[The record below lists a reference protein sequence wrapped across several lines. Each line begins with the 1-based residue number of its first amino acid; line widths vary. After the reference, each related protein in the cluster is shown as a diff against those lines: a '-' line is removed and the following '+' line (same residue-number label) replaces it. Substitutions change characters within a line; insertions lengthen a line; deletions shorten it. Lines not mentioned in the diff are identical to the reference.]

1 MGMFQDLF
9 KLTRE
14 AQELKRNTPTPSMGE
29 MVGQM
34 REAVEDINAQ
44 QADAG
49 RLLAEGVPGTAII
62 REMGTPERGAA
73 WFNLMLDLEV
83 HPRTREP
90 YRVANEYLVPAAA
103 HLEQGVELPVM
114 STLTTRRRS
123 RSTGTTPPRA
133 RRWERSGRSEQRA
146 RGRRRSPDS

>member
-1 MGMFQDLF
+1 MGMFKDMF

-34 REAVEDINAQ
+34 REQVESMNAQ

-49 RLLAEGVPGTAII
+49 ELLAEGVPGKAII

-73 WFNLMLDLEV
+73 WFNLTLDLEV
-83 HPRTREP
+83 HPRNREP
-90 YRVANEYLVPAAA
+90 YRVANEYLVPAAVPLA
-103 HLEQGVELPVM
+103 PGVELPVKIDAAD
-114 STLTTRRRS
+114 
-123 RSTGTTPPRA
+123 PA
-133 RRWERSGRSEQRA
+133 KIAIDWDNAQSGPALGQIR
-146 RGRRRSPDS
+146 PV